1 MAHHN
6 KPQLGF
12 TLVELMIVVAI
23 VALLAGIAIPGY
35 QNYAREAKRSDAHNA
50 ITTMANLQERFFTEN
65 NRYTA
70 NPTDLGFT
78 SNTPPSNEGYW
89 TMSIPTGT
97 ATGYT
102 IRAVPSATHR
112 DDECGQ
118 VEQNSLGAKSPPECW
133 R

>member
-1 MAHHN
+1 MAQHSN
-6 KPQLGF
+6 IQQGF
-12 TLVELMIVVAI
+12 NLVELMVVVAI
-23 VALLAGIAIPGY
+23 IALLAAIAIPGY

-50 ITTMANLQERFFTEN
+50 ITTIANLQERFFTEN

-70 NPTDLGFT
+70 NATDLGYT
-78 SNTPPSNEGYW
+78 SNAPPSNDGYW

-102 IRAVPSATHR
+102 IRAVPSATHK
-112 DDECGQ
+112 DDDCDLI
-118 VEQNSLGAKSPPECW
+118 EQNSLGAKSPANCW

>member
-1 MAHHN
+1 MAHLN

-23 VALLAGIAIPGY
+23 VALLAAIGIPGY

-50 ITTMANLQERFFTEN
+50 ITTIANLQERFFTEN

-70 NPTDLGFT
+70 NPTDLGYA
-78 SNTPPSNEGYW
+78 SNTPDSNEGFW
-89 TMSIPTGT
+89 QMSIPTGT

-102 IRAVPSATHR
+102 IQAVPTGNHTDPDCAAIT
-112 DDECGQ
+112 
-118 VEQNSLGAKSPPECW
+118 QNSLGAKSPATCW
-133 R
+133 